1 MWSIG
6 KPSNGMSNSY
16 LRDHF
21 VGVGAKRLTA
31 VDAESSSSNQHEVG
45 TTRDMRRHFLGEID
59 RRFKTIYVWLDDDEN
74 AIVVESDSNHYDSRA
89 NQPHRR
95 AEWRLYYPS
104 NPVTETMS
112 QGDSL
117 FLAMARDESIYFVV
131 APPDSTSERQLS
143 WLFGLSAE
151 GRTFVYKQI
160 GEDGIELGFAA
171 RFILDELGIETEP
184 PAPEELDAIIDR
196 FGDSFPTTKEF
207 SQVAR
212 DSLPGIDSREDPDA
226 AIVQWLDREEALF
239 KRLERRFVT
248 ERLQRGFADGEDV
261 DVDDFLRFSLS
272 VHNRRKS
279 RMGHSLEHHL
289 AAVFDDY
296 ELRYVQHAITEYKNR
311 PDFLFPSLE
320 LYREAPE
327 SGDPRLTML
336 GAKST
341 CKDRWRQVLPEAEK
355 IPNKHLFTLE
365 PGISE
370 DQTDQ
375 MRAMSLQLVV
385 PQPVISSFTAAQQEW
400 LWNLSS
406 FIDYVAEKSEL

>member
-1 MWSIG
+1 MT
-6 KPSNGMSNSY
+6 NNH

-21 VGVGAKRLTA
+21 VGIGAKRLTA
-31 VDAESSSSNQHEVG
+31 VDAEPKRSNQHEVG
-45 TTRDMRRHFLGEID
+45 TTREMRHQFLGENN
-59 RRFKTIYVWLDDDEN
+59 RSYRTIYVWLDDDET
-74 AIVVESDSNHYDSRA
+74 AIVVDGETTHYDAREG
-89 NQPHRR
+89 QPQRSP
-95 AEWRLYYPS
+95 EWRLYYRR

-143 WLFGLSAE
+143 WLFGLSPV
-151 GRTFVYKQI
+151 GQTFVSREI
-160 GEDGIELGFAA
+160 DEEEGELGFAA
-171 RFILDELGIETEP
+171 RFILDELGVEAEP
-184 PAPEELDAIIDR
+184 PDLEELDAIIEH

-212 DSLPGIDSREDPDA
+212 DSLPGIDSRDDPDA
-226 AIVQWLDREEALF
+226 ALVQWLDREEALF
-239 KRLERRFVT
+239 RRLERRIVT
-248 ERLQRGFADGEDV
+248 ERLQKGFVDGDDIDV
-261 DVDDFLRFSLS
+261 DEFIRVSLS

-279 RMGHSLEHHL
+279 RRGHSLEHQL
-289 AAVFDDY
+289 AAVFDDHN
-296 ELRYVQHAITEYKNR
+296 LVYVRHAITEFKNR

-341 CKDRWRQVLPEAEK
+341 CKDRWRQVLPEAAK
-355 IPNKHLFTLE
+355 IPHKHLFTLE

-375 MRAMSLQLVV
+375 MRVSSLQLVV
-385 PQPVISSFTAAQQEW
+385 PRPVYDSYTPCQQEW
-400 LWNLSS
+400 LWDLGG
-406 FIDYVAEKSEL
+406 FISHVAQRSATDECVRV